1 MKIQVGLWWWK
12 WKPLKLSKSPHAGDW
27 WLDDFG
33 HDDDNGDDSADDDGD
48 DNDDD
53 DAGDGDYDSD
63 DCDYDFIYHIYY
75 YLSYNTLDAHWV
87 PWRSSFRIRLP
98 ASHEH
103 NPQLN

>member
-1 MKIQVGLWWWK
+1 MEIQVGLWWWK

-53 DAGDGDYDSD
+53 DDEKEEEVAK
-63 DCDYDFIYHIYY
+63 
-75 YLSYNTLDAHWV
+75 LDTIGRRDV
-87 PWRSSFRIRLP
+87 SQTEL
-98 ASHEH
+98 
-103 NPQLN
+103 